1 MCTRR
6 AFAILVAAAA
16 AACLAGGA
24 PAADIRAK
32 AEVLCRATAESLQYD
47 CTIKLTDA
55 RTNAPLTGVTLM
67 VGADMPSMP
76 MAHNVPPVK
85 AEAEAEAEP
94 GTFRVR
100 LELEMTGVWALHL
113 NIGGPLRD
121 RVVKVMRF
129 EDEHATPGPTPKGP
143 STDYKRKPR

>member
-1 MCTRR
+1 MWTRR
-6 AFAILVAAAA
+6 AFAILVATAA

-32 AEVLCRATAESLQYD
+32 AEVSCRATAESLQYD
-47 CTIKLTDA
+47 CTIKLTNA

-85 AEAEAEAEP
+85 AEAEAEP
-94 GTFRVR
+94 GTYRAR

>member
-1 MCTRR
+1 MWTRST
-6 AFAILVAAAA
+6 FAILVTAAAT
-16 AACLAGGA
+16 ACLAGGA

-32 AEVLCRATAESLQYD
+32 AEVSCRATVESLQYD
-47 CTIKLTDA
+47 CTIKLTNA

-85 AEAEAEAEP
+85 AEAGAEP
-94 GTFRVR
+94 GTYRAR
-100 LELEMTGVWALHL
+100 LDLEMTGVWALQL

-129 EDEHATPGPTPKGP
+129 EDEHATPGPGPKGL
-143 STDYKRKPR
+143 STDDKWRSR

>member
-1 MCTRR
+1 MSTRR

-16 AACLAGGA
+16 CLASGA
-24 PAADIRAK
+24 RAAEIRAK
-32 AEVLCRATAESLQYD
+32 AEVSCRATTELMQYD
-47 CTIKLTDA
+47 CTIKLTNA

-76 MAHNVPPVK
+76 MMHNVPPVK
-85 AEAEAEAEP
+85 AEAGAEP
-94 GTFRVR
+94 GTYRAR

-129 EDEHATPGPTPKGP
+129 EDEPATPGPAPKGP
-143 STDYKRKPR
+143 SINQKRKSR

>member
-1 MCTRR
+1 MWTHH
-6 AFAILVAAAA
+6 AFPILMAVAA

-32 AEVLCRATAESLQYD
+32 AEVSCQATAKSLQYD

-76 MAHNVPPVK
+76 MAHNVRAVK
-85 AEAEAEAEP
+85 AEVEAEP
-94 GTFRVR
+94 GTYRAR

-129 EDEHATPGPTPKGP
+129 EDKLATPGPAPKGP
-143 STDYKRKPR
+143 SPHNKR

>member
-1 MCTRR
+1 MWTRR
-6 AFAILVAAAA
+6 AFAILVVAVAAAG
-16 AACLAGGA
+16 LAGGA

-32 AEVLCRATAESLQYD
+32 AEVSCRATAESLQYD
-47 CTIKLTDA
+47 CTIKLTNA

-85 AEAEAEAEP
+85 AETATEP
-94 GTFRVR
+94 GTYRAR
-100 LELEMTGVWALHL
+100 LELEMTGVWALQL

-129 EDEHATPGPTPKGP
+129 EDEHATPGPAPKGP
-143 STDYKRKPR
+143 STDDKRRPR

>member
-1 MCTRR
+1 MWTRHT
-6 AFAILVAAAA
+6 FAILVTAVA

-32 AEVLCRATAESLQYD
+32 AEVSCRATAESLQYD

-55 RTNAPLTGVTLM
+55 LTNAPLTGVTLM

-76 MAHNVPPVK
+76 MAHNVRPVK
-85 AEAEAEAEP
+85 AEAGAEP
-94 GTFRVR
+94 GTYRAR
-100 LELEMTGVWALHL
+100 LALEMAGVWALHL

-129 EDEHATPGPTPKGP
+129 EDEHASPGPTPKGP
-143 STDYKRKPR
+143 STDHKQKSM